1 MPVDVINVDEDIVL
15 RKPSLAR
22 AEDIFRLVDANRQH
36 LRRWLPWVDAM
47 RAVKDE
53 RAWLEDE
60 LAPSNR
66 WSQPYMVLQRS
77 KLAGMLDIRGLSS
90 PSRAGE
96 IGYWLAEDA
105 QGKGVM
111 TRSCRALLDYVFALE
126 GINRMQIRAATSNT
140 KSRAIPQRLGF
151 MFEGVQRQAEL
162 VNGVFFDLAIYGL
175 LAQEWRKLSLSPAA
189 AGERDI
195 GSGGHPQTPA
205 RGGEAPSGHP

>member
-1 MPVDVINVDEDIVL
+1 MPVDVINVDDDIVL
-15 RKPSLAR
+15 RRPSLAR
-22 AEDIFRLVDANRQH
+22 AEDISRLVDANRQH

-77 KLAGMLDIRGLSS
+77 KLVGMLDIRGLNS
-90 PSRAGE
+90 PSHAGE

-105 QGKGVM
+105 QGKGIM

-126 GINRMQIRAATSNT
+126 GLNRMQIRAATGNT
-140 KSRAIPQRLGF
+140 KSRAIPERLGF
-151 MFEGVQRQAEL
+151 VFEGVQRQAEL
-162 VNGVFFDLAIYGL
+162 VGGQFQDLAMYSML
-175 LAQEWRKLSLSPAA
+175 
-189 AGERDI
+189 AGEWQDGRE
-195 GSGGHPQTPA
+195 TK
-205 RGGEAPSGHP
+205 